1 MTEIAN
7 IVSKFKELD
16 TLGFPNFFSYKNP
29 LEMGLW
35 VLWVAKEKLNIKKL
49 SAEQISCIIRNV
61 KEISINARSITNS
74 FNPAKGKIHSY
85 RINGETYYEIMRP
98 GKMHLLSL
106 IKEGYIEV
114 FYFEPGKPYSN
125 KRIISNEI
133 LSTLRGELKIVDPYC
148 DIRTLDIF
156 KEVKNATIKLLCRAD
171 NLKDKKARF
180 IRQLQD
186 FKTEHSHVEVRDYP
200 YNDIHDRYILSS
212 EGLILL
218 GHSIKDLGKKESF
231 AISLKKDAYKNLVE
245 AMVENFVQRWKRSR
259 PL

>member
-1 MTEIAN
+1 MNTDEI
-7 IVSKFKELD
+7 IESFSKIDVSD
-16 TLGFPNFFSYKNP
+16 FPDFFACHNP
-29 LEMGLW
+29 LAMGLW

-49 SAEQISCIIRNV
+49 SAEQIACIIRDV
-61 KEISINARSITNS
+61 KEISISARSITNS

-98 GKMHLLSL
+98 GKMYLLSL

-125 KRIISNEI
+125 KRFVSNEI
-133 LSTLRGELKIVDPYC
+133 LNTLKGELKIVDPYC
-148 DIRTLDIF
+148 DIRTLDIL

-186 FKTEHSHVEVRDYP
+186 FKAEHSHVEVRDYP
-200 YNDIHDRYILSS
+200 YSDIHDRYILSS

-245 AMVENFVQRWKRSR
+245 AMVGNFVQRWKQSR